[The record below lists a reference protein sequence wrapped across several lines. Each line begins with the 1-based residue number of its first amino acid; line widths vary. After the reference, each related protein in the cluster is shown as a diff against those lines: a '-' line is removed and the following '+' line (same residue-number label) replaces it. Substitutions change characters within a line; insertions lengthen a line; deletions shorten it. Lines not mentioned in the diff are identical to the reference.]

1 MQSPSLFD
9 DWHADLYANPPAR
22 RTPTGD
28 ELRDQGIAAAE
39 RDRTLMVQAVDK
51 SIEIHAGVGAGFTA
65 ETVRGLLGRHVR
77 DLEDVSKVIGARMR
91 AAATRGEIY
100 TLGET
105 VIALRPSAH
114 SRRML
119 VWYGKGAA

>member
-1 MQSPSLFD
+1 MQAHF
-9 DWHADLYANPPAR
+9 LYDMDGN
-22 RTPTGD
+22 
-28 ELRDQGIAAAE
+28 ELRDAGIRAAE
-39 RDRTLMVQAVDK
+39 RDRKLMIQAVDRA
-51 SIEIHAGVGAGFTA
+51 IEIRAGIGSGFTA
-65 ETVRGLLGRHVR
+65 ETVRDLLGSHVR
-77 DLEDVSKVIGARMR
+77 DLEDVSKVIGGRIR

-105 VIALRPSAH
+105 IIAVRPSAH

>member
-1 MQSPSLFD
+1 MQTPSLFD
-9 DWHADLYANPPAR
+9 EWDATGAPPVPHVN
-22 RTPTGD
+22 TLTGD
-28 ELRDQGIAAAE
+28 ELRDFGIQAAE
-39 RDRTLMVQAVDK
+39 RQRTLMVQAVDK
-51 SIEIHAGVGAGFTA
+51 AIEICAAGGDGFTA
-65 ETVRGLLGRHVR
+65 EEVRAYLGRYVK
-77 DLEDVSKVIGARMR
+77 DLDDVSKVIGGRIR
-91 AAATRGEIY
+91 AAATRGLIY